1 MPHELKK
8 YMYFNPQPKPVSKKK
23 KTRHYIKPGVK
34 TNDWETAKRLLKV
47 AFEEVNITYCEIGLY
62 LQAIPE
68 HAERMAKHS
77 HKFFLTWA
85 HGDKRNNLEGA
96 ELITLVV
103 LGCVD
108 CHNYI
113 ERMPRLEM
121 RAIVEAIIE
130 ARAVQP
136 STINYKYDN

>member
-1 MPHELKK
+1 M
-8 YMYFNPQPKPVSKKK
+8 FNPQPKPVRKAK

-34 TNDWETAKRLLKV
+34 TNDWETAKKLLKP
-47 AFEEVNITYCEIGLY
+47 AFEEVGLTYCEVGAY
-62 LQAIPE
+62 LQDVPE
-68 HAERMAKHS
+68 YAPRVAKHS

-103 LGCVD
+103 LSCVD

-113 ERMPRLEM
+113 ERMQRVEM
-121 RAIVEAIIE
+121 RVIVEAIIE
-130 ARAVQP
+130 ARTVQP
-136 STINYKYDN
+136 STKNYDEANN

>member
-1 MPHELKK
+1 
-8 YMYFNPQPKPVSKKK
+8 MYFNPQPKPVSKKK
-23 KTRHYIKPGVK
+23 KVRRTIKPGVK
-34 TNDWETAKRLLKV
+34 TNDWETAKKLLKV
-47 AFEEVNITYCEIGLY
+47 AFEEVGITYCEIGVY
-62 LQAIPE
+62 LQDFPE
-68 HAERMAKHS
+68 HAERIARHN

-121 RAIVEAIIE
+121 RKIVEGIIE
-130 ARAVQP
+130 ARRVQP
-136 STINYKYDN
+136 KTKYYGEDNY